1 MGSCFLTVKNNK
13 TRSKREYIKMIKW
26 IYIFIILLLSH
37 NVYSQDVYGGLKKL
51 SGVEIIYAGKFT
63 QAGTSAPTVSDE
75 YNPYGI
81 TATKFYDS
89 TGSVRIQLGTFSSS
103 VNVSSSNLH
112 PLLQSN
118 TRLKTTKAWA
128 VSSGNIVTVYAFMK
142 QGSSYTNN
150 YSFTLFLY
158 SIK

>member
-1 MGSCFLTVKNNK
+1 
-13 TRSKREYIKMIKW
+13 MIKW
-26 IYIFIILLLSH
+26 IYIFILFVLSQ
-37 NVYSQDVYGGLKKL
+37 NVYSQDIYGGLKKL
-51 SGVEIIYAGKFT
+51 SGAEIIYAGKFT
-63 QAGTSAPTVSDE
+63 QTGTSAPTVSDE
-75 YNPYGI
+75 YNPNGV
-81 TATKFYDS
+81 TVTMFYDS

-103 VNVSSSNLH
+103 VNVTSSNLH

-128 VSSGNIVTVYAFMK
+128 VSSSNVVTVYAFMK
-142 QGSSYTNN
+142 QEENYTNN